1 MASCYSCGHE
11 FPESMAVYRS
21 TLCPS
26 CGKDVKVCLNCRFY
40 DPGAHWDCRE
50 TINEMV
56 ADKER
61 ANFCEFFVLAA
72 TPRTRRDGTG
82 AHEARTRFD
91 DLFGNG

>member
-1 MASCYSCGHE
+1 MASCYSCGYE

-26 CGKDVKVCLNCRFY
+26 CGKDVKACLNCRFY
-40 DPGAHWDCRE
+40 EPGAHWDCRE

-56 ADKER
+56 ADKDR

-72 TPRTRRDGTG
+72 V
-82 AHEARTRFD
+82 ARPHASGKSSEDARAKFD